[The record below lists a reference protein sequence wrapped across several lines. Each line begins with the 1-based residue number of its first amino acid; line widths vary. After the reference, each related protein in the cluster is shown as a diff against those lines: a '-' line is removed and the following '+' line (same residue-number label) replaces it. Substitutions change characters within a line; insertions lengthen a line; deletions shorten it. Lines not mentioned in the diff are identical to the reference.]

1 MPGMSRG
8 GKEMVKKYAIKG
20 TSEILTTSNRDYT
33 HAVVC
38 WDDKRGRLVRL
49 NACGSYTL
57 ALKAIALHNE
67 REGLRIVEI
76 EVV

>member
-1 MPGMSRG
+1 
-8 GKEMVKKYAIKG
+8 MVKKYAIKG

-38 WDDKRGRLVRL
+38 WDDKRRRFVRL

-57 ALKAIALHNE
+57 ALKAVALHNE
-67 REGLRIVEI
+67 CEGLQIVEI
-76 EVV
+76 EVVA

>member
-1 MPGMSRG
+1 MPGVPRG

-33 HAVVC
+33 HAVVR

-49 NACGSYTL
+49 NACGSYAL
-57 ALKAIALHNE
+57 ALKALALHNE
-67 REGLRIVEI
+67 REGLQIVEI

>member
-1 MPGMSRG
+1 
-8 GKEMVKKYAIKG
+8 MVKKYAIKG
-20 TSEILTTSNRDYT
+20 TTEILTTSNRDYT

-38 WDDKRGRLVRL
+38 WNDKKGRLVRL
-49 NACGSYTL
+49 NACGSYAL

-76 EVV
+76 EVVA